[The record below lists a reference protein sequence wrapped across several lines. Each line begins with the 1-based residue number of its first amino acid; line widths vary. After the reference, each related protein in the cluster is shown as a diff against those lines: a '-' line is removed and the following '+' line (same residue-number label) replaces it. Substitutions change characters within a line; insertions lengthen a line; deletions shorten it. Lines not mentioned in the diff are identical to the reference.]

1 MCSGSCDR
9 SLRKSVELHLNY
21 TGKRLVK
28 LLLKESENVIAKI
41 DTETEI
47 KLQKCGEV
55 SQEKASPT

>member
-9 SLRKSVELHLNY
+9 SLRKSVELRPNY
-21 TGKRLVK
+21 TRKRLVE
-28 LLLKESENVIAKI
+28 LLLEESSNVIAKI

-47 KLQKCGEV
+47 ELQKCGEV

>member
-1 MCSGSCDR
+1 M
-9 SLRKSVELHLNY
+9 ELHLNY